1 MPESPEGLL
10 ARLEALGLE
19 TRTTTH
25 PPVFTVAESRALR
38 GSLPGGHSKNLFLRP
53 AKRGPGPHLLAV
65 LEEDRQVSV
74 NALARAAGAG
84 RVEMA
89 PAEDL
94 RALLGVEPGSV
105 TPFGMVN
112 APPGSV
118 RIVLD
123 AGLLRD
129 HGWVHFHPLV
139 NSMTTAI
146 RPAGLLRFLESL
158 GHAPEL
164 LEVPPPAG

>member
-1 MPESPEGLL
+1 MPEAPEALL
-10 ARLEALGLE
+10 ARLAAMGLE
-19 TRTTTH
+19 THTTRH
-25 PPVFTVAESRALR
+25 PPVFTVAESQALR

-53 AKRGPGPHLLAV
+53 AKQSAGPHLLAV
-65 LEEDRQVSV
+65 LQEDRQVSV

-89 PAEDL
+89 PAAEL

-112 APPGSV
+112 APPGTV

-123 AGLLRD
+123 AGLLREHD
-129 HGWVHFHPLV
+129 WVHFHPLV

-146 RPAGLLRFLESL
+146 RPADLLRFLESL
-158 GHAPEL
+158 GHRPEL
-164 LEVPPPAG
+164 LEIPAPA